1 MTSRRNEFPR
11 VDPLGYLALARR
23 LASEGKIPAGLE
35 KIVREELKP
44 LSRNLPSELQER
56 LVAEGVSAARDWWRE
71 HGGRGKG

>member
-1 MTSRRNEFPR
+1 M
-11 VDPLGYLALARR
+11 
-23 LASEGKIPAGLE
+23 E

-56 LVAEGVSAARDWWRE
+56 LAAEGVSAARDWWRE